1 MKHIPISLVSIAS
14 FVLLAITGCETQTS
28 TSIPRQLPSL
38 YSVSFV
44 NHMEGFV
51 GGQGIVLSTND
62 GGKSWSRSYS
72 GQASIYGFD
81 MLNSRVG
88 WAVGTKGFLKTDNGG
103 RSWRG
108 AGDQQLQFASIDFV
122 NGQSGWGIK
131 YLNSGIMLGFPLSVN
146 NPTELVHTIDGGRH
160 WVTVKGMGNADSVHF
175 ISPMTGWVAGS
186 RQLLQTTNGGRT
198 WTSLFTFP
206 DHMTSSWIIPINR
219 QVIWALTNGMAVAGS
234 QPYALWRSVDG
245 GHQWTP
251 VTRSWITS
259 FANIKVPEASGGEI
273 GTWVVSESSTAYL
286 VGYDPIG
293 KGAYFF
299 GRTLNGGKRWTNLGK
314 IHGLTLYGNN
324 TEQPISLF
332 FISPMDGWMAVTQ
345 DGAGRIYA
353 TKDGGVEW
361 KRIEPW

>member
-1 MKHIPISLVSIAS
+1 MKHIQMSLVSIAS
-14 FVLLAITGCETQTS
+14 VVLLATTGCESQAS
-28 TSIPRQLPSL
+28 TSIPKQLPPL
-38 YSVSFV
+38 YSISFV
-44 NHMEGFV
+44 NRMEGFV
-51 GGQGIVLSTND
+51 GGQGIILSTYD
-62 GGKSWSRSYS
+62 GGKSWSRFYS
-72 GQASIYGFD
+72 GQTSIYGFD

-88 WAVGTKGFLKTDNGG
+88 WAEGTKGLLKTDNGG
-103 RSWRG
+103 QSWRVVSE
-108 AGDQQLQFASIDFV
+108 QLLQFANIDFV

-131 YLNSGIMLGFPLSVN
+131 YLNSGIMLGFPLAN
-146 NPTELVHTIDGGRH
+146 NATELVHTIDGGRH
-160 WVTVKGMGNADSVHF
+160 WFTVKGMGNAGSVHSN
-175 ISPMTGWVAGS
+175 SPMTGWVSGS
-186 RQLLQTTNGGRT
+186 RQLWQTTNGGRT

-206 DHMTSSWIIPINR
+206 EHMTSSWIIPINR